1 MKKSF
6 RGVTLP
12 PEAKSAKPYKAE
24 HYNQLIKFAS
34 KLAEVV
40 DAQKLNPGSSIGVKS
55 GPAGTTLFLKRRTAG
70 EGGVGYRFG
79 FGGLFKDA
87 EGVWRVRI
95 EPGCVIYNEIKREGV
110 FDDQDDKSKA
120 IFLRGVFPT
129 IEVGGED
136 VRIDDES
143 RPALELGERSNA
155 TVWLVVSTT
164 KCASSL
170 DTERL
175 EITDRDV
182 ESEDAVNGETWV
194 KIVDFDVEVTGEGAT
209 QTRKA
214 TEIFTFLHDNWEQ
227 PYTCEDAEGDS
238 SMNSF
243 DSEWPFSS
251 DESGSSDGSMM
262 SDSSGMGGGS
272 DGSGSSDDEGGDGAD
287 CQVRMTGVWTNRADC
302 FPVDTSIFG
311 PEFCMPKKYR
321 FQIDCQYWFK
331 NNFGG
336 VQCQAIAY
344 AVSTPGGLTVN
355 GASTDTAT
363 EYRWKNDARRTLT
376 FEFDNPPI
384 CEFLTLNWRV
394 KTFAAV
400 LGFGGVTPEDQG
412 CCGQTFEGSAKLQ
425 FSTASDGTVSIRK
438 LPPVCGPSCLCSS
451 SLGSSGSS
459 SAP

>member
-1 MKKSF
+1 MKLTRF
-6 RGVTLP
+6 IRI
-12 PEAKSAKPYKAE
+12 PEKVKGGLEIKAD
-24 HYNQLIKFAS
+24 HHNQ
-34 KLAEVV
+34 VV
-40 DAQKLNPGSSIGVKS
+40 DALQKIVRRMGELVINPSADIGTKPNGAGGIVLWVKRPNRSTGSSNH
-55 GPAGTTLFLKRRTAG
+55 
-70 EGGVGYRFG
+70 RFA

-95 EPGCVIYNEIKREGV
+95 DPGCVIYNEIKREGV
-110 FDDQDDKSKA
+110 FDDQEDKPAA

-143 RPALELGERSNA
+143 RPALELGERLNA

-164 KCASSL
+164 KCYSSL

-209 QTRKA
+209 QTRTA
-214 TEIFTFLHDNWEQ
+214 TEVFTFLHDNWEQ
-227 PYTCEDAEGDS
+227 PYTCEDAEDDS
-238 SMNSF
+238 SLASF

-251 DESGSSDGSMM
+251 DESDASGDSM
-262 SDSSGMGGGS
+262 SDSSGIGGGS

-302 FPVDTSIFG
+302 FPVDTSIFDATA
-311 PEFCMPKKYR
+311 CMPKKYR
-321 FQIDCQYWFK
+321 FQIDCQFWFR

-336 VQCQAIAY
+336 IRCQSIAY
-344 AVSTPGGLTVN
+344 GVSTEGGLTVN

-363 EYRWKNDARRTLT
+363 EYRWRNSARETLV
-376 FEFDNPPI
+376 FEFDDPPV

-412 CCGQTFEGSAKLQ
+412 CCGQTFEGVAKLQ
-425 FSTASDGTVSIRK
+425 FSTATDGTVSIRK